1 MVTAI
6 VIPII
11 CLYFYWLT
19 RKEMKEQDEKWLAV
33 NQIPQESMIAGEIK
47 SLTEEKQRFYYHRY
61 IVLQT
66 LKIQTDTKIMTAKKM
81 TPIIKNVKID
91 SFTTGE
97 QIRLFGKWD
106 GSTFLFSRFEV
117 DKKQKG

>member
-19 RKEMKEQDEKWLAV
+19 RKEMKEQDKKWLAV
-33 NQIPQESMIAGEIK
+33 NQIPQESMITGEIK
-47 SLTEEKQRFYYHRY
+47 SLTEERQRFYYHRY
-61 IVLQT
+61 IFLQT
-66 LKIQTDTKIMTAKKM
+66 LKIQTATKIITAKKM
-81 TPIIKNVKID
+81 TPLIKNVKFD

-97 QIRLFGKWD
+97 QIRLFGKWN
-106 GSTFLFSRFEV
+106 GSTFQFSRFEV